1 MPNLLTIYR
10 IYSQVK
16 GKTMNRS
23 FLIAALLAVGLT
35 ACGENPAPAPKQPAP
50 APAPAPAPTPAPAD
64 AMKADAPKADD
75 AKSTPTAPTGDTKKD
90 PKQPG

>member
-1 MPNLLTIYR
+1 
-10 IYSQVK
+10 
-16 GKTMNRS
+16 MNRS

-35 ACGENPAPAPKQPAP
+35 ACGEKPA
-50 APAPAPAPTPAPAD
+50 PAPAD

-75 AKSTPTAPTGDTKKD
+75 AKSTPTAPSGDTKKD